1 MRNGRAKKE
10 KGSAPNTGQKVRD
23 RDPAHRVRSLF
34 LIFMLRL
41 AHRVR
46 SLFLIFMLRLLAKI
60 KKQDLTLKLLK
71 LLKLCMN
78 RTVRRQ

>member
-10 KGSAPNTGQKVRD
+10 KGSAPNTGQKVRV
-23 RDPAHRVRSLF
+23 RDP
-34 LIFMLRL
+34 

>member
-23 RDPAHRVRSLF
+23 RDP
-34 LIFMLRL
+34 